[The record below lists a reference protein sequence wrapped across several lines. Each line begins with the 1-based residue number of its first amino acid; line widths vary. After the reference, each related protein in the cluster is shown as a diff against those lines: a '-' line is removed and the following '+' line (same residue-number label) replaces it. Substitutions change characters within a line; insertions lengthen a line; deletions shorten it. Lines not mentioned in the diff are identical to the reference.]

1 MDNDILQVAN
11 HAACHARLHD
21 KRKGNVMGGMPSLE
35 HLMSVIASASHF
47 PKNGKHFDGAWPLG
61 PKVNIAMIRRGA
73 NITRAS
79 LPGTAP
85 LVGLR
90 PTTSGLSLF
99 FAKTEHTEAKHADRE
114 ASHL

>member
-1 MDNDILQVAN
+1 
-11 HAACHARLHD
+11 
-21 KRKGNVMGGMPSLE
+21 
-35 HLMSVIASASHF
+35 MSVVASASHF

-114 ASHL
+114 AAYLSHWSRASYVEVYVIFDLSPLVCASGGDQSVDIL